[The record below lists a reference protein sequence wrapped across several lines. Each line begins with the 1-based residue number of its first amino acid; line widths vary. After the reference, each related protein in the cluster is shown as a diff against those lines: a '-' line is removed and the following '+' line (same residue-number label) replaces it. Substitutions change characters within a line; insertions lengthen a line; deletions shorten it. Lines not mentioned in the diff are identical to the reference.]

1 MLDPSSSRRPL
12 ALRGLRVMD
21 MRIIGLAGWSG
32 SGKTT
37 LITNVI
43 PVLAKRGLAIAT
55 VKHAHHDFDTDQPG
69 KDSWLH
75 RRAGA
80 TEVAIVSSRR
90 WAIVH
95 ELGQGPQQEP
105 EPELAELLARLS
117 PVDLV
122 IVEGFKRHAHPK
134 LEVYR
139 SAVGKPLLH
148 PDDDC
153 IVAIA
158 TDAPLKEA
166 LVPVL
171 MLDDFESIANVLQAE
186 ALPREQI
193 GKPQSEV
200 SRSEA

>member
-1 MLDPSSSRRPL
+1 
-12 ALRGLRVMD
+12 

-32 SGKTT
+32 AGKTT
-37 LITNVI
+37 LVTGVI
-43 PVLAKRGLAIAT
+43 PVLVGRGLKIAT
-55 VKHAHHDFDTDQPG
+55 VKHAHHEFDTDQPG

-80 TEVAIVSSRR
+80 SEVAIVSSRR

-95 ELGQGPQQEP
+95 ELNDEP
-105 EPELAELLARLS
+105 EPPLSEILAKLS

-139 SAVGKPLLH
+139 ATVGKPLLH

-153 IVAIA
+153 IVAVA
-158 TDAPLKEA
+158 TDAPLPQA
-166 LVPVL
+166 QVPVL
-171 MLDDFESIANVLQAE
+171 MLDDIAGIADMLQAE

-193 GKPQSEV
+193 DPPAERG
-200 SRSEA
+200 

>member
-1 MLDPSSSRRPL
+1 
-12 ALRGLRVMD
+12 

-37 LITNVI
+37 LVTKVI
-43 PVLAKRGLAIAT
+43 PVLVERGLRVAT

-80 TEVAIVSSRR
+80 SEVAIVSARR

-95 ELGQGPQQEP
+95 ELGREA
-105 EPELAELLARLS
+105 EPELMEVVAKLS

-122 IVEGFKRHAHPK
+122 IVEGFKRHPHPK
-134 LEVYR
+134 LEIYR
-139 SAVGKPLLH
+139 AEVGKPLLH

-153 IVAIA
+153 IVAVA
-158 TDAPLKEA
+158 TDKA
-166 LVPVL
+166 LPQAQVPVV
-171 MLDDFESIANVLQAE
+171 MLDDIETIANVLQAE

-193 GKPQSEV
+193 SKRAAEG
-200 SRSEA
+200 SRGQA